1 MIDEEIL
8 YVLSPGGDIY
18 NDGVYASVS
27 VDGTREVII
36 FTNNDDAIRYQLQ
49 LEAIDVPMDVVEVE
63 TSELTTYC
71 ELNGFAY
78 VIVEEGELVFPR
90 IETLSLL
97 TDEDDDNF

>member
-18 NDGVYASVS
+18 KDGVYASVS
-27 VDGTREVII
+27 VDGTREVVI
-36 FTNNDDAIRYQLQ
+36 FTNRDDVVRYQIQ
-49 LEAIDVPMDVVEVE
+49 LDAIDVSMDIVEVE

-71 ELNGFAY
+71 ELNNFAY

-90 IETLSLL
+90 VETLSLL
-97 TDEDDDNF
+97 ADNDDDYI